1 MGCGLNKATR
11 VLPIAAAFADVANA
25 TVTGDASAKSCGKR
39 SATDWAAESS
49 GLRGTDPFQPPIT

>member
-1 MGCGLNKATR
+1 MGCGLNKARR

-49 GLRGTDPFQPPIT
+49 GLRETDPFQPPIT